1 MAKPKQQRNK
11 QFQEDWQRGLGNE
24 DLGKK
29 YGLSLGGVKALK
41 QRLRAKDSSL
51 YTEKR
56 PGLTKVEKEVAQAS
70 GGLVKF
76 ASKPDKTISPQ
87 VDKSTSL
94 PIHKRATYYLD
105 PEIIRKIKLVALDR
119 NLDTSALVREILSEW
134 TSQQVDK

>member
-11 QFQEDWQRGLGNE
+11 LFQEDWQRGLSNE

-56 PGLTKVEKEVAQAS
+56 PELTKIEEEVIESS
-70 GGLVKF
+70 GGLIKF

-87 VDKSTSL
+87 VNKSTSPL
-94 PIHKRATYYLD
+94 VHKRATYYLN
-105 PEIIRKIKLVALDR
+105 PEIIRKIKLIALDR
-119 NLDTSALVREILSEW
+119 DLDTSALVREILSEW
-134 TSQQVDK
+134 ISQQVDK